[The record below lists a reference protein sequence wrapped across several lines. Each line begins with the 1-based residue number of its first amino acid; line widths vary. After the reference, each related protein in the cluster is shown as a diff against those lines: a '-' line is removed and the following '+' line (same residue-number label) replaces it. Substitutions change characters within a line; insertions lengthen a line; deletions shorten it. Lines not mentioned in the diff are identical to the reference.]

1 MRDPTASPSIP
12 HLHSKKLICQVGP
25 TRHPPPSL
33 LAPAQPWWLCRS
45 AAISAPLPGMTRSGA
60 RTAAAGEARRPSSC
74 PLAPRP
80 HLPAPR
86 RRRRA
91 RRRGWAAQG
100 ATEVGR
106 QHRSAPHRRP
116 VSRARRRPL
125 PPRHG
130 SPLPTSAPSS
140 PPPIR
145 PCRRLQPRWRTSRTP
160 ARGIPASEAGTPA
173 ARPPAWRATIHGM
186 PGGRQR
192 EVRGCLRAELG
203 RERCRARGCF
213 LRSR

>member
-12 HLHSKKLICQVGP
+12 LLHSKKLICQVGP

-145 PCRRLQPRWRTSRTP
+145 PCRRLQPRWRTSRDPYARDPGERGRHAGGATP
-160 ARGIPASEAGTPA
+160 GMACYHPWHAGRDARE
-173 ARPPAWRATIHGM
+173 
-186 PGGRQR
+186 GGS
-192 EVRGCLRAELG
+192 G
-203 RERCRARGCF
+203 RCGVVCEP
-213 LRSR
+213 S